1 MSGGV
6 GIQCSTRLTDAGDF
20 CFFLQEGLRYVPV
33 LTSSISSVV
42 GFFAATELL
51 QRDGNTFGPEFEQQ
65 YTGHKNYFY
74 YVNRNKVV
82 PGAECAHEL
91 FDELDRYTRQVVD
104 FHHPG
109 VPVRLERA
117 FGAYYEGEREGFHL
131 GVNEHRDGDANLVST
146 VVHATLPDG
155 DCGFTGGGELTIAAE
170 SGLPTAP
177 ITHSN
182 DTIGSVVYIG
192 PKVFHDAKPI
202 KLGGKRLVFC
212 MFYAAEEGCDLRTS
226 RSTWTRFARGP
237 PEA

>member
-1 MSGGV
+1 MDMEALRMLPTRWSARV
-6 GIQCSTRLTDAGDF
+6 NRSRLTSRSESLGNACGGPCLEKRLD
-20 CFFLQEGLRYVPV
+20 LQP
-33 LTSSISSVV
+33 
-42 GFFAATELL
+42 A
-51 QRDGNTFGPEFEQQ
+51 
-65 YTGHKNYFY
+65 
-74 YVNRNKVV
+74 
-82 PGAECAHEL
+82 L

-170 SGLPTAP
+170 GGLPKAP

-182 DTIGSVVYIG
+182 ATVGSVVYIG

-212 MFYAAEEGCDLRTS
+212 MFYAAEEGRDLRTS
-226 RSTWTRFARGP
+226 RSSWTRFARGP
-237 PEA
+237 PEV